1 MATERIVL
9 IGGGGHCRSCIDVI
23 EAEGRYRI
31 AGILD
36 PARSGSMLG
45 YPLLGGDELLESLL
59 ADGVSHALVTV
70 GHVGPA
76 PGRVLL
82 YTRCREIGYR
92 LPVIIAPTAHVAR
105 SASLGSGT
113 IVMHHAV
120 VNSCATVG
128 ENCIINTQALVE
140 HDVHIANHC
149 HVSTA
154 VSINGGVTVGAGSFL
169 GSNATI
175 VPGVSI
181 GAEVTVGAASLVL
194 RDLPSGGVFLG
205 VPARRQSSA

>member
-1 MATERIVL
+1 
-9 IGGGGHCRSCIDVI
+9 
-23 EAEGRYRI
+23 
-31 AGILD
+31 
-36 PARSGSMLG
+36 MLG
-45 YPLLGGDELLESLL
+45 YPLLGGDDLLESLL

-82 YTRCREIGYR
+82 YTRCLEIGYR

-120 VNSCATVG
+120 VNSCASVG
-128 ENCIINTQALVE
+128 ENCIINTRALVE